1 MSFELSLKDFP
12 PSLILPG
19 SISNLFDP
27 LIKEIFLLDT
37 FVAGTSHV
45 KDARVFESLKRED
58 ALFLCREEN
67 EYDAMAILVLDRDHY
82 KLGYVPKKDNLILA
96 RLMDGGK
103 LLKGKVESVE
113 KKGGYWKVE
122 FKIFMMD
129 F

>member
-27 LIKEIFLLDT
+27 LIKEIFLLNT

-58 ALFLCREEN
+58 ALFQIGR
-67 EYDAMAILVLDRDHY
+67 AHV
-82 KLGYVPKKDNLILA
+82 
-96 RLMDGGK
+96 
-103 LLKGKVESVE
+103 
-113 KKGGYWKVE
+113 
-122 FKIFMMD
+122 
-129 F
+129 